1 MEEVNIVSVYETIIA
16 PNLDNIAKWTEEG
29 LSKQKIAEK
38 LGIGY
43 STFKRYASNDKALK
57 ATIKKSA
64 CIRDEAVEN
73 ALYKRAVGEYVKVKR
88 PVKVKKSEY
97 DPQTGKKIKEWEEV
111 VTAEEEQYIPPDT
124 GANIFWCVNHMGDR
138 YKNNPHQVKINEKK
152 LKIAEN
158 KAKKDDW

>member
-1 MEEVNIVSVYETIIA
+1 MVNIVSVYETVIA

-29 LSKQKIAEK
+29 LSKQKISEK

-43 STFKRYASNDKALK
+43 STFKRYASSDKALK

-73 ALYKRAVGEYVKVKR
+73 ALYNRAIGGYVTVTR
-88 PVKVKKSEY
+88 PVKVKKIEY
-97 DPQTGKKIKEWEEV
+97 DPQTNKKLKEWEDIV
-111 VTAEEEQYIPPDT
+111 MVEEQQYIPPDT

-138 YKNNPHQVKINEKK
+138 YKNNPHQVDINKKK
-152 LKIAEN
+152 LKIAQD
-158 KAKKDDW
+158 KAKKDDFQL